1 MSVGFA
7 FFGDLQE
14 LEYLF
19 RGQANI
25 GCCGCGDKG
34 VPEGGGFADAEAGD
48 VVAAG
53 DGGVQVF
60 DSFAELSAFVEGR
73 FVAAVDDALG
83 LAFEFRRIVP

>member
-1 MSVGFA
+1 M
-7 FFGDLQE
+7 
-14 LEYLF
+14 F

-25 GCCGCGDKG
+25 RCYGCDDKG
-34 VPEGGGFADAEAGD
+34 VQEGGGFADAEAGD

-60 DSFAELSAFVEGR
+60 DTFAELSAFVEGR

-83 LAFEFRRIVP
+83 LALEFRRFVP